1 MLRAVAVPPPRPP
14 GARPPLSSITRE
26 VAPAE
31 LSALVDAS
39 RPPEEV
45 ATAALGGAEMDALL
59 ASERPGPPD
68 PPKNVI
74 HTNTPS
80 AQASAMMTTG
90 ERPRVSF
97 PPLSAEAT
105 VVLAPELTAPPR
117 ETQPLP
123 MSPAPLAAP
132 SAAPFVAGPAP
143 FGPPSPSGAV
153 QAVPAARVLPVF
165 TPPPPSRSGLLFV
178 LGGATL
184 LAVALGAVMFGLR
197 SGPGESGSPVAAA
210 PSSSSPAAPSS
221 RPTASPAATSSPAS
235 APAPSAE
242 PVAAAPGTPE
252 AEAYAALSKLREGV
266 ATCARDVIGVLPGTS
281 PAVPSSFT
289 ALARGPYK
297 SAARDFRSPVFSCVK
312 YRETAPQRFQIQWQI
327 VKHPG
332 EGRGVVWFDGDGD
345 GKADRALGFRAALV
359 RKNEVDL
366 GEIGPLVPMPGVM
379 LAPE

>member
-1 MLRAVAVPPPRPP
+1 MLRAVAVPPPRPT

-45 ATAALGGAEMDALL
+45 ATTSLGGAEMDALL
-59 ASERPGPPD
+59 ASERPRPPD

-97 PPLSAEAT
+97 PSMSAEAT
-105 VVLAPELTAPPR
+105 VVLAPELTAPR
-117 ETQPLP
+117 DTTPLP
-123 MSPAPLAAP
+123 PHAPPLAAP
-132 SAAPFVAGPAP
+132 FEAPAP
-143 FGPPSPSGAV
+143 FGPPSPNGAV
-153 QAVPAARVLPVF
+153 QAVPAAPVLPVF
-165 TPPPPSRSGLLFV
+165 TPAPPSRTGLLFV
-178 LGGATL
+178 LGGAML
-184 LAVALGAVMFGLR
+184 LAVALGAVLFGLR
-197 SGPGESGSPVAAA
+197 RDPGESGSPVAAA
-210 PSSSSPAAPSS
+210 TSSPGPAAPSS
-221 RPTASPAATSSPAS
+221 RPSASPSTSPTAAPSSAS
-235 APAPSAE
+235 APAPSA
-242 PVAAAPGTPE
+242 ARSTAAPGTPE
-252 AEAYAALSKLREGV
+252 AEAYAALSRLREGV

-281 PAVPSSFT
+281 PAVPSSFS

-327 VKHPG
+327 VRHPG

-366 GEIGPLVPMPGVM
+366 GEIGPLEPMPGVM
-379 LAPE
+379 KAPD